1 MVNLIGKAHQSF
13 KETQEL
19 ACPEVGWNR
28 EYTRPYAAFYVAW
41 RRVFVFFNKIRT
53 KENVHRGVLKWKRN

>member
-41 RRVFVFFNKIRT
+41 RRVFVFF
-53 KENVHRGVLKWKRN
+53 